1 MTIALKYGRS
11 ALDLDLGE
19 AAGWSTVIEPRLLP
33 VPQDELACV
42 RDALA
47 NPIDSPKLRERV
59 RPGQRVVVVTSDVT
73 RPCPS
78 ARLLPL
84 LLDELNH
91 GGVGDEAITVV
102 FGLGSHRAHTE
113 EERRRLAGETVAGR
127 VHCVDS
133 DPGDV
138 QYLGRTRRGTP
149 VTIFR
154 TVLEADVR
162 VCLGNIEYHY
172 FAGYSG
178 GAKAIVPG
186 ASGLDTIQQN
196 HRMMVEPGART
207 GALAGNP
214 VREDIDEAGRMVGID
229 FVLNVLLDGSKRIVD
244 AVAGHPEAAHREGC
258 ARLDGIGRSMVDR
271 AADLVIASAGGY
283 PKDIDLYQAQKALD
297 NARQIVQPGGIILLV
312 AECGEG
318 MGNPVFEEWMGDPG
332 GPDAVVARL
341 RREFV
346 LGGHKAAAIAL
357 AMQQADV
364 YLVSEFALNVA
375 RSMGFHPFNCL
386 DCALHTALKQLGT
399 CPTIVV
405 MPEGAS
411 TLPGVRS

>member
-1 MTIALKYGRS
+1 MVLALKYGRT
-11 ALDLDLGE
+11 ALDLELGE
-19 AAGWSTVIEPRLLP
+19 AEGYSTVLQPRCLP
-33 VPQDELACV
+33 VPEDELACV

-47 NPIDSPKLRERV
+47 NPIDSARLRECV
-59 RPGQRVVVVTSDVT
+59 RPGQQAVIVTSDVT

-84 LLDELNH
+84 LLEELNR
-91 GGVGDEAITVV
+91 GGLDDEAITVV

-113 EERRRLAGETVAGR
+113 EERRWLAGAAVAGR
-127 VHCVDS
+127 VRCIDS
-133 DPGDV
+133 DPDDV
-138 QYLGRTRRGTP
+138 QYLGQTRRGTP
-149 VTIFR
+149 VAIFR
-154 TVLEADVR
+154 PVLEAEVR

-186 ASGLDTIQQN
+186 ASSLDTIQQN
-196 HRMMVEPGART
+196 HRMMVEPGAGT
-207 GALAGNP
+207 GALTGNP

-258 ARLDGIGRSMVDR
+258 ARLDRMGRSMVDG

-283 PKDIDLYQAQKALD
+283 PKDINLYQAQKALD
-297 NARQIVQPGGIILLV
+297 NARQIVRPGGIILLV

-318 MGNPVFEEWMGDPG
+318 MGNRVFEEWMEDPG
-332 GPDAVVARL
+332 GPDAIVARL

-364 YLVSEFALNVA
+364 YLVSEFPQDAA
-375 RSMGFHPFNCL
+375 RSMGFYPFDFL
-386 DCALHTALKQLGT
+386 GDALHAALKRLGSE
-399 CPTIVV
+399 PSIVV